1 MQSLKGWKA
10 SKTSNIW
17 SAGGK
22 GGPCPSHKARL
33 QVILVAA
40 PTCQD
45 QHQGGKGNQPRG
57 QRKQKLQNLRI
68 STLYPQDNESH
79 LLLNTLYADQSRKE
93 T

>member
-1 MQSLKGWKA
+1 MHSLKGQKA

-17 SAGGK
+17 STGGT
-22 GGPCPSHKARL
+22 SHRVSL
-33 QVILVAA
+33 EIILVAA

-45 QHQGGKGNQPRG
+45 QHQVGKGNQPRG
-57 QRKQKLQNLRI
+57 QRKQKVQNPRI

-79 LLLNTLYADQSRKE
+79 LLLNNLHADQSRKE

>member
-1 MQSLKGWKA
+1 MQSLKGRKA
-10 SKTSNIW
+10 SKTSTIW
-17 SAGGK
+17 STGGK

-45 QHQGGKGNQPRG
+45 QHQVGKGNQPRG